1 MTQSMGWIG
10 NTNLVRANSAAAKPL
25 LVPSKHNINYMDF
38 FDKKTIEKRSS
49 FRIQPKKSSP
59 KIKQSTL
66 TRESSQRAV
75 LQETIETREV
85 NI

>member
-1 MTQSMGWIG
+1 MGWIG
-10 NTNLVRANSAAAKPL
+10 NGSIVRSNSAAAKPI

-66 TRESSQRAV
+66 TRESSQKV
-75 LQETIETREV
+75 NVQETIETREV